1 MTQDNLYK
9 ELLVASDIFFASPFS
24 CKTRSSE
31 KKEFVKFGVWMPCD
45 PPLLLLVR
53 LPEEIEREPAG
64 KRNIQVTK
72 SEE

>member
-1 MTQDNLYK
+1 MTQDNINK
-9 ELLVASDIFFASPFS
+9 ELPVASDIFFASPFS
-24 CKTRSSE
+24 CSPE

-64 KRNIQVTK
+64 IRNIQVTE